1 MDESEPLCC
10 ATPRGSRSHSM
21 SRDTKDGMTPGSARF
36 GLSFI
41 RDLGVAVTLLW
52 QSPSESKVNPLQRAA
67 RSHSGSS

>member
-1 MDESEPLCC
+1 
-10 ATPRGSRSHSM
+10 M
-21 SRDTKDGMTPGSARF
+21 SRDTKDGMTLGSTRF